1 MINLV
6 YDIPLSDTVKFSLG
20 GGVGVGGFRGSL
32 RTTGTT
38 FDIFRGGKSAF
49 QWQAIAGLSVAVA
62 PDVDLFGEYRYRE
75 NETDANLASSYV
87 PLTPVHISTVLGECG
102 DVRPALVS

>member
-20 GGVGVGGFRGSL
+20 GGVGIGGFRGSL

-38 FDIFRGGKSAF
+38 FDIFRGGNSAF
-49 QWQAIAGLSVAVA
+49 QWQAIAGLRWHRAGCGSVRRIS
-62 PDVDLFGEYRYRE
+62 LSRE
-75 NETDANLASSYV
+75 
-87 PLTPVHISTVLGECG
+87 
-102 DVRPALVS
+102 